1 MCGIVGLVDWRLDA
15 RSATQQVRVMTD
27 RIVHRG
33 PDDDGHVAVDGF
45 AIGMRRLSI
54 IDLAGGHQPIANET
68 GSVHVVCNGEIYNY
82 LELRHDL
89 IARGHRFTTE
99 SDTEVIVHLY
109 EEYGDDFLTHLRGMF
124 ALAILDNRNSPRIL
138 FARDRLGKKPLFYS
152 NDSNCLWFASEM
164 KSILAARPELSK
176 PNYKV
181 LGEYLQ
187 LGYIHQP
194 NTIYQ
199 AIQRLPAGH
208 YAVWQ
213 QDKLNI
219 QPYWTLRFQI
229 DPSVSDAQWCE
240 RLDEALTESV
250 RIRLRSDV
258 PLGVFLSGGL
268 DSSAVVAYSSLSGL
282 KPLQTF
288 TIGFDR
294 AEWDESSDA
303 ARIARHYETEHHLLR
318 LSESDMRESFE
329 STLLK
334 IMYFCDEPF
343 GDASALP
350 TYHVSRLAKQHV
362 TVTLSGDG
370 GDELFAGYSNYRGM
384 LFAEKYRK
392 HVPYL
397 IGRHLLPSSI
407 RSISRLLPGSL
418 GYQGLRFA
426 KVFQDSALP
435 VLQAYRDKVS
445 IWTASELREL
455 LSPDWLP
462 QVEYLGDQ
470 FLPTELDRIF
480 QQSDRDLI
488 SRLTEIDIRSYML
501 DDILVKVDRMSMAHS
516 LEVRSPLLDHHVVE
530 LAAQMPTRMKIR
542 GGRGKYVLRQI
553 LKDKLPPSALR
564 KGKQGFSV
572 PLRDW
577 FRGDLAGMVNDYL
590 GPTGY
595 LPTDIFNPKIVGRV
609 LREHQNGTV
618 DHSRKIWLLLAYA
631 AWHRQ
636 YQTADSFYSNPQ
648 RAEVLPCES

>member
-1 MCGIVGLVDWRLDA
+1 
-15 RSATQQVRVMTD
+15 
-27 RIVHRG
+27 
-33 PDDDGHVAVDGF
+33 
-45 AIGMRRLSI
+45 
-54 IDLAGGHQPIANET
+54 
-68 GSVHVVCNGEIYNY
+68 
-82 LELRHDL
+82 
-89 IARGHRFTTE
+89 
-99 SDTEVIVHLY
+99 
-109 EEYGDDFLTHLRGMF
+109 
-124 ALAILDNRNSPRIL
+124 
-138 FARDRLGKKPLFYS
+138 
-152 NDSNCLWFASEM
+152 
-164 KSILAARPELSK
+164 
-176 PNYKV
+176 
-181 LGEYLQ
+181 
-187 LGYIHQP
+187 
-194 NTIYQ
+194 
-199 AIQRLPAGH
+199 
-208 YAVWQ
+208 
-213 QDKLNI
+213 
-219 QPYWTLRFQI
+219 
-229 DPSVSDAQWCE
+229 
-240 RLDEALTESV
+240 
-250 RIRLRSDV
+250 
-258 PLGVFLSGGL
+258 VFLSGGL

-282 KPLQTF
+282 KQLQTF

-426 KVFQDSALP
+426 KIFQDSALP

-445 IWTASELREL
+445 IWTASELHEL

-564 KGKQGFSV
+564 KGKQG
-572 PLRDW
+572 
-577 FRGDLAGMVNDYL
+577 
-590 GPTGY
+590 
-595 LPTDIFNPKIVGRV
+595 
-609 LREHQNGTV
+609 
-618 DHSRKIWLLLAYA
+618 
-631 AWHRQ
+631 
-636 YQTADSFYSNPQ
+636 
-648 RAEVLPCES
+648 